1 MEHYVCRTIT
11 ELPSYM
17 QTLFRVPQGEIITAG
32 QVFAAEE
39 LDAELGNK
47 NWSVFVPEFLSDTEV
62 QIPSIV
68 LDGGF
73 ETLPDNRR
81 PDGQPDYT
89 EYAFTEGQ
97 VITAV
102 KLLPETKFEIS
113 YDSVIQESEIK
124 VGGYL
129 VPEVGSRHLIYKE
142 MLEEADTSIY
152 LVVEALK
159 CFRVGGLFGNQFAE
173 TMVVRVK
180 RQKMAGT
187 NGLVFKAN
195 TVSNLE
201 APLDAQTV
209 VATLSTTGGTEPYE
223 YSLING
229 GQDNDLFEIDGD
241 EIKTKE
247 QINEDRI
254 YHIAVKVIDN
264 AGDTRN
270 IMVGIYIDSPSIK
283 DIDLTMTDDIRQGEQ
298 STQPGGLIA
307 LAGVIGGTAPYVIS
321 LTGKDSDKFVV
332 DLMSIKTGEEPLNE
346 GTYNITIVATDSK
359 GKTAEHELEVEVQE
373 PYPDIDSV
381 TLNMEDDLTAP
392 VVANTIVGHIQV
404 LGGTPGYTFEL
415 PRGIGDNNLFIIE
428 DAIKVKSDVI
438 IPGVKHITVKVTD
451 THGKVKSA
459 NASLRIAAPDITA
472 VNFSQEEDLREGED
486 NTKPNAILGTLSTT
500 GGTLPISYTI
510 TGGKDKDALKISENT
525 IRVNNTALT
534 KGDYEVIVNASDN
547 YGKSNSGDITISVGE
562 AYAPISNVSV
572 KPLTG
577 LKVPVA
583 ANTKVADITS
593 TDGKPP
599 VTYSLP
605 AGINSNDSFKV
616 SGNTLVAKN
625 EITQFGSY
633 AVLVRGTDAKGNIK
647 NSVTTAF
654 TIASN

>member
-1 MEHYVCRTIT
+1 MEHYVCRPVT

-17 QTLFRVPQGEIITAG
+17 QTQFRVPKGEIITAG

-39 LDAELGNK
+39 LDTGLKYGN
-47 NWSVFVPEFLSDTEV
+47 WTVFVPEFLSDTET
-62 QIPSIV
+62 QIPSII
-68 LDGGF
+68 LDNGF
-73 ETLPDNRR
+73 ETLPDGRR

-89 EYAFTEGQ
+89 EYAFTEDQ
-97 VITAV
+97 VITAI

-159 CFRVGGLFGNQFAE
+159 EFRLGGLFGGEFAK

-180 RQKMAGT
+180 RQNIAGA
-187 NGLVFKAN
+187 NGLLFKAN
-195 TVSNLE
+195 TVDNLE
-201 APLDAQTV
+201 APLDAQTI
-209 VATLSTTGGTEPYE
+209 VATLNTTGGTAPYE

-241 EIKTKE
+241 KIKNKE
-247 QINEDRI
+247 QLNEDRI

-270 IMVGIYIDSPSIK
+270 IMVGIYVDSPSIK
-283 DIDLTMTDDIRQGEQ
+283 DIDLTMTDDIRQGES

-307 LAGVIGGTAPYVIS
+307 LAEIIGGTAPYMIS
-321 LTGKDSDKFVV
+321 LVGKDSDKFTV
-332 DLMSIKTGEEPLNE
+332 DLMSIKTGDAPLNE
-346 GTYNITIVATDSK
+346 GTYNFTIVATDSK
-359 GKTAEHELEVEVQE
+359 DKTAEHELEVKVQE
-373 PYPDIDSV
+373 PYPDIESV
-381 TLNMEDDLTAP
+381 TLNMEDELTAP
-392 VVANTIVGHIQV
+392 VLANTIVGHIQV

-415 PRGIGDNNLFIIE
+415 PVGVGNNDLFIIE
-428 DAIKVKSDVI
+428 DAIKAKSNII
-438 IPGVKHITVKVTD
+438 IPGTKRITVKVTD
-451 THGKVKSA
+451 IHGKVKSA
-459 NASLRIAAPDITA
+459 SANLEIAAPDITA
-472 VNFSQEEDLREGED
+472 VNFVPEEDLREGED

-500 GGTLPISYTI
+500 GGTSPISYVI
-510 TGGKDKDALKISENT
+510 TGGKDKDSLKISGNT
-525 IRVNNTALT
+525 IRVGNTALV
-534 KGDYEVIVNASDN
+534 KGSYEVTISASDN
-547 YGKSNSGDITISVGE
+547 YGKSGSGDITIDIGE

-572 KPLTG
+572 KPVTG

-583 ANTKVADITS
+583 ANTKIADITS

-599 VTYSLP
+599 VTFSLP
-605 AGINSNDSFKV
+605 AGINSNDNFKI
-616 SGNTLVAKN
+616 SGNTMLAKN

-633 AVLVRGTDAKGNIK
+633 AVMVRATDAKGNTK